1 MTLTDLEKYY
11 EELLRTDIKVI
22 PQKITTLF
30 DIAGFPHY
38 ETIMSNFYSFYL
50 DPSEQHG
57 FGDLFISALSDI
69 IERKSKGFSVIT
81 NSKICFTKRE
91 VYTENKKFIDIVISE
106 PAEINHQI
114 ENAIII
120 ENKVNAP
127 LYNDL
132 IEYYNSVR
140 VNRNKIGI
148 VLSLKPIPNLI
159 KEFISITHDEFV
171 EQVEQSSGSYFL
183 NADIKQIV
191 ILKEFIQNIKSM
203 SVTKNLQEHYE
214 FFFKHQNKIKEI
226 NHLYSMVK
234 TDVYRQAENVC
245 DKLEL
250 DLKLQGRYNS
260 QLRYY
265 FSKTGIV
272 YFTIWLDNL
281 FNGDGEIFIWVELNE
296 EGMKYIDKINQIP
309 FTEDEKSILDEKS
322 KVRRTYI
329 HYASLVITPSPEE
342 IKDFTNYIYEQ
353 ITNTPLKSI
362 FVKIEELLIEEKKGS
377 R

>member
-69 IERKSKGFSVIT
+69 IERKSKGFSAIT

-309 FTEDEKSILDEKS
+309 FTEDEKSMLDEKS

-362 FVKIEELLIEEKKGS
+362 FVKIEDLLIEEKKGS